1 VLEGSLR
8 DNIALGLAADD
19 EMIRQALK
27 LSNLSELISDSK
39 GLDLVI
45 GRSGTRLSVGQR
57 QRLAIARALY
67 RKPTVLVLDEAT
79 SSLDLESE
87 RFIQETLE
95 SLSGQITLIVVAHRL
110 STVRAA
116 DKIYFLDSGVVS
128 ESGTHEELMKRK
140 GAYSKMVAGKE
151 ML

>member
-1 VLEGSLR
+1 
-8 DNIALGLAADD
+8 
-19 EMIRQALK
+19 
-27 LSNLSELISDSK
+27 
-39 GLDLVI
+39 
-45 GRSGTRLSVGQR
+45 
-57 QRLAIARALY
+57 
-67 RKPTVLVLDEAT
+67 LVLDEAT